1 MKKTVL
7 STDYRQVYA
16 ESFDILVDPK
26 PRYPLKPAIA
36 LKVDPSDGGES
47 FIMPIDF
54 RTAKEL
60 STAILEQLLFH
71 APHLFAEC
79 V

>member
-1 MKKTVL
+1 MKTVL
-7 STDYRQVYA
+7 STDYRQVLA

-36 LKVDPSDGGES
+36 LKVDPIDGES

-54 RTAKEL
+54 GTAKEL
-60 STAILEQLLFH
+60 AAAILEQLLFH